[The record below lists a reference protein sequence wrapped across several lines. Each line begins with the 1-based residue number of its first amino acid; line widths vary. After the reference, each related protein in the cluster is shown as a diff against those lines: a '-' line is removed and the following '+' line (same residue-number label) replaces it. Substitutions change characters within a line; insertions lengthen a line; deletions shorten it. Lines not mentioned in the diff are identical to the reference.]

1 MCGLRHLLHGLTN
14 AGVAAAR
21 NANLQAREE
30 HLLDEYPK
38 LQAALQSSKKEKATA
53 LTKLRQLQD
62 QLHALPP
69 GEQSVE
75 AKTLARKINEAKA
88 AFQSAHDNF
97 EVDKCA
103 VDRNDQQL
111 KRVQSK
117 IDAMEGALRAGCLP
131 DVAGLRVCQR
141 VMWSRLSHIACNC
154 CRHCV
159 QPQLKV

>member
-21 NANLQAREE
+21 NANLYAREE

-38 LQAALQSSKKEKATA
+38 LQAALQSSKKEKTTA
-53 LTKLRQLQD
+53 LTKLR

-88 AFQSAHDNF
+88 AFQSAHDIF
-97 EVDKCA
+97 VADKDA
-103 VDRNDQQL
+103 VDRNDHQL

-159 QPQLKV
+159 QP